1 MTQDEKLAL
10 VRYLIFLR
18 GKLQSLAIEL
28 IMLGE
33 SPAKVDAVE
42 KKLAKEIQRL
52 RINMMQSWQ
61 GSAATLMADLRSLN
75 ERAQRQLRELK
86 QAQDRAAKIANILAL
101 IDRGMA
107 AVAKIIP

>member
-28 IMLGE
+28 LMLGE
-33 SPAKVDAVE
+33 SPAKVDDAE
-42 KKLAKEIQRL
+42 EKLAKQISIFRVA
-52 RINMMQSWQ
+52 MMQTWQ
-61 GSAATLMADLRSLN
+61 GNAATLMGDLRSIN

-86 QAQDRAAKIANILAL
+86 QTQDRAAKIANILGL
-101 IDRGMA
+101 IDRGLV
-107 AVAKIIP
+107 AVARLV